1 MSCTLIPAPYAVH
14 NGSEYIFLAP
24 WEIGIYSDPVE
35 LHRFQGETVFVSPKP
50 SLEENKI
57 AGMLSSLKFLD
68 RTMPLTISCDNFDN
82 LFFFLDVIMSKL
94 DRRRKG
100 VFGPAMGK
108 KCLGIMFNL
117 NIADKYFLKIS
128 TELLL

>member
-1 MSCTLIPAPYAVH
+1 MRFTTDPSA
-14 NGSEYIFLAP
+14 SAP

-82 LFFFLDVIMSKL
+82 LFFFF
-94 DRRRKG
+94 RRDN
-100 VFGPAMGK
+100 VQAGPK
-108 KCLGIMFNL
+108 KEGSVWTSYGQKVLRN
-117 NIADKYFLKIS
+117 NV
-128 TELLL
+128 